1 MPILSLNRIKKLKG
15 TIGRGKFKRL
25 VNDRVL
31 HLKYQY
37 KEPYPKEVTEE
48 LDELIKLY
56 VEAATT
62 KRQTQSHTKTNNTK
76 LSYKDKK
83 RIKNIYNHR

>member
-1 MPILSLNRIKKLKG
+1 MSILSLNRIKKLKG

-37 KEPYPKEVTEE
+37 KEPYPIEVTEE

-62 KRQTQSHTKTNNTK
+62 KRQTQSHT
-76 LSYKDKK
+76 DK
-83 RIKNIYNHR
+83 